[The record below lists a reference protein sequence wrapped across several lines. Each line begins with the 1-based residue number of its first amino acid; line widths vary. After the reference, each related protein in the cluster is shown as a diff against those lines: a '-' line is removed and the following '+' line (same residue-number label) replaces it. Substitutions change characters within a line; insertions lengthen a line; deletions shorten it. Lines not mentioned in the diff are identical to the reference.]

1 MGKCK
6 IAGQGLALAAA
17 LLLCGGGAVAGA
29 AEAPDYLHWPSAA
42 ATYAAIDGHKIWAYV
57 DEQARIAEHYRDNG
71 HPQFWGR
78 ISGTSGD
85 AEDAEWLRK
94 KFAEA
99 GLTDT
104 RIQTVNYLAPQ
115 WDARSWSVAVTGG
128 GKTVALASAQPS
140 YGSPATGGK
149 DLDLEIV
156 TVGLGG
162 EADFAG
168 RDVRGKAILLV
179 KSSLSRQI
187 GPQDILKRAEEHGAA
202 AILSTDLRGGN
213 YTAQAYRAYTHVPTF
228 QLGTRDGETIR
239 DLIGSATAGDPPHVK
254 IRLDADFVSGQKSF
268 LV

>member
-1 MGKCK
+1 MGKSK
-6 IAGQGLALAAA
+6 IAGLGQGLVLAA
-17 LLLCGGGAVAGA
+17 LLLCGSGPAVVAAKAADNAGA
-29 AEAPDYLHWPSAA
+29 SPDYLHWPLAA
-42 ATYAAIDGHKIWAYV
+42 KYGAIDGKRIWRYV
-57 DEQARIAEHYRDNG
+57 AEQAGIAERYRDNG

-85 AEDAEWLRK
+85 AEDAQWLRK

-99 GLTDT
+99 GLADT

-115 WDARSWSVAVTGG
+115 WDARSWSVAVSGG

-140 YGSPATGGK
+140 YASPATGGK

-156 TVGLGG
+156 TVGLGS

-187 GPQDILKRAEEHGAA
+187 GPADILKRAEEIG
-202 AILSTDLRGGN
+202 
-213 YTAQAYRAYTHVPTF
+213 RAHV
-228 QLGTRDGETIR
+228 
-239 DLIGSATAGDPPHVK
+239 
-254 IRLDADFVSGQKSF
+254 
-268 LV
+268 